1 MTIRILSLILLYSTI
16 SCSKAPSKG
25 ESMAELTRKQARL
38 TPVSITSD
46 ISSLNEG
53 DKKAMLKL
61 IEASRFLDPLFLK
74 QVWKGNLALLKTLEA
89 DNSAL
94 GKAKLR
100 FFKLNAGPWSR
111 LDHNEAFIENVPK
124 KPLGAGF
131 YPEDMTKEEFENWTK
146 SLSQKDQK
154 NATGFFSVIHRTQ
167 DKKLTQVPYS
177 EEYKEYLIPAA
188 KLLKEAAD
196 LTSNASLK
204 KFLTLRADALLSDDY
219 YASDVAWMDLDAPL
233 EITFGPYETY
243 EDELFNY
250 KACFESY
257 VTIRDDQETKNL
269 EKYSSQLQDIE
280 NHLPFAD
287 QYKNPKLGA
296 SAPIRVVDQ
305 VFSSGEGRRGV
316 MTAAFNLPNDEKV
329 IKEKGS
335 KRVMLKNVQQAK
347 FEKVLSPI
355 SKVVLSNQDLKA
367 VAFEPFFTHILMH
380 ELMHGLGP
388 HNIKVDGKETTVRF
402 QLKELYSAIEEAK
415 ADIMGL
421 WAMQYLMD
429 KKVIDSKMQQSM
441 YTTFLTSAFRSVR
454 FGLNEAH
461 GKGQALQFNYLIDKG
476 AIRYDQKAAK
486 FRIVPEKIKDAVRD
500 LTGEIL
506 TLQAEGSYAKAKA
519 MLDKY
524 GVIRPPMQKA
534 LDALKEVP
542 IDIEAIYPLAGE

>member
-1 MTIRILSLILLYSTI
+1 
-16 SCSKAPSKG
+16 
-25 ESMAELTRKQARL
+25 
-38 TPVSITSD
+38 
-46 ISSLNEG
+46 
-53 DKKAMLKL
+53 
-61 IEASRFLDPLFLK
+61 
-74 QVWKGNLALLKTLEA
+74 
-89 DNSAL
+89 
-94 GKAKLR
+94 
-100 FFKLNAGPWSR
+100 
-111 LDHNEAFIENVPK
+111 
-124 KPLGAGF
+124 
-131 YPEDMTKEEFENWTK
+131 
-146 SLSQKDQK
+146 
-154 NATGFFSVIHRTQ
+154 
-167 DKKLTQVPYS
+167 
-177 EEYKEYLIPAA
+177 
-188 KLLKEAAD
+188 
-196 LTSNASLK
+196 
-204 KFLTLRADALLSDDY
+204 
-219 YASDVAWMDLDAPL
+219 MDLDAPL

-441 YTTFLTSAFRSVR
+441 YTTF
-454 FGLNEAH
+454 
-461 GKGQALQFNYLIDKG
+461 
-476 AIRYDQKAAK
+476 
-486 FRIVPEKIKDAVRD
+486 
-500 LTGEIL
+500 
-506 TLQAEGSYAKAKA
+506 
-519 MLDKY
+519 
-524 GVIRPPMQKA
+524 
-534 LDALKEVP
+534 
-542 IDIEAIYPLAGE
+542 